1 VPLTKAL
8 TLRRCEFAWPNGDVY
23 HGGFEAYPEPK
34 PEPAPAG
41 AGAAEAAGGG
51 PRPAVGGGGD
61 GGGPARE
68 VGVGAAGPLHY
79 LPEGDGLLT
88 TAAGATLK
96 GVVRFFPTLTP
107 TPTPTLPVTLTLT
120 RPDPEQVLSA
130 VAGCMARRGAP
141 TRVGRSTR
149 ASSLTA
155 SAPGRAP
162 AATPTAAHTRGGGT
176 PTYGRG
182 TAAAVERAP
191 PPGLGWLG
199 P

>member
-1 VPLTKAL
+1 MPLTKAL

-23 HGGFEAYPEPK
+23 HGGFEAYPEPEPEPE
-34 PEPAPAG
+34 PEPA
-41 AGAAEAAGGG
+41 
-51 PRPAVGGGGD
+51 GGGG
-61 GGGPARE
+61 GGGGGGGRE
-68 VGVGAAGPLHY
+68 VGVGASGPLHY